1 MITRLISPYYQRTL
15 HDAFSCAGYGLQ
27 TGLNI
32 QMRVMPSEPNS
43 GYIFMRND
51 LDKKIAKVIANHD
64 NVTDSRL
71 STTISNSHGVEV
83 SSINQLVAALYACN
97 IDNALIIL
105 EGPEVPCIDGSA
117 QPFVEL
123 IQKAGFIQ
131 QNVDRNAI
139 IIKRPITI
147 SDEVNFTSFLP
158 HKSPSAS
165 IVKYSLNKNKQ
176 IFSSHLSEAVFKK
189 DIAPARIFADKDELN
204 TLFNSGRAQ
213 GVSIENTIMFENDV
227 IKNKENLRFEHEYIR
242 YRVQEHVANLALIGA
257 TIFGEFN
264 GVCSSHKFTNS
275 SYRLWLE
282 TNEDALH
289 RTTLENALNNYQ
301 EIITQ

>member
-1 MITRLISPYYQRTL
+1 MIARLISPYYQRTI
-15 HDAFSCAGYGLQ
+15 HDTFSCDGYGLQ
-27 TGLNI
+27 TGLRI
-32 QMRVMPSEPNS
+32 QMRVMPSEANS
-43 GYIFMRND
+43 GYTFVRHD
-51 LDKKIAKVIANHD
+51 LDKKIAKVIANHE

-83 SSINQLVAALYACN
+83 SSVNQLLAALYACN

-131 QNVDRNAI
+131 QKADRNAI
-139 IIKRPITI
+139 VIKRPITI

-165 IVKYSLNKNKQ
+165 IIKYSLNKHKQ
-176 IFSSHLSEAVFKK
+176 VFSSHLSEDVFKN
-189 DIAPARIFADKDELN
+189 DIAPARTFAEKKELN
-204 TLFNSGRAQ
+204 TLFHSGRAQ
-213 GVSIENTIMFENDV
+213 GVSLENTIMLENDC
-227 IKNKENLRFEHEYIR
+227 ITNKEKLRFEHEYIR
-242 YRVQEHVANLALIGA
+242 FRVQEHIANLALIGA

-264 GVCSSHKFTNS
+264 GICSSHKFNNY
-275 SYRLWLE
+275 SYGHWLDK
-282 TNEDALH
+282 NEDSVQ
-289 RTTLENALNNYQ
+289 RTTLEYALNNYQ
-301 EIITQ
+301 DIISQ